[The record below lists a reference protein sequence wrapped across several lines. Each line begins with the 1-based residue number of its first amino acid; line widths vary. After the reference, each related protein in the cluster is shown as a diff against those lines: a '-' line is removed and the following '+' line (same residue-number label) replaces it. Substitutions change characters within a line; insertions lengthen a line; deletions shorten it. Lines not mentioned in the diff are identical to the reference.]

1 MSEQNPHIEVAHSKE
16 EMLEILKQMHSQG
29 FHMHNIHIIAKDST
43 SFEGIKWET
52 DVNTH
57 EAGNWLDQFKS
68 WFTGESAV
76 KEGVKRFHL
85 SEGQT
90 AYYAQLVEQGSIV
103 VFGEKVETD
112 APVTIAIDQEENRYW
127 SNPLEPRVTAP
138 EPFIDTIDNIETP
151 QQRENRLRAEESLEE
166 AEQLNTEKTE

>member
-1 MSEQNPHIEVAHSKE
+1 MNEQNPFIEVAHSKE
-16 EMLEILKQMHSQG
+16 EMLEILKQMHNRG
-29 FHMHNIHIIAKDST
+29 FHTNDIHIIAKDAT
-43 SFEGIKWET
+43 PFADIKWET
-52 DVNTH
+52 DIHTH

-90 AYYAQLVEQGSIV
+90 AYYAQLVEHGAIV
-103 VFGEKVETD
+103 VFGEKANTD

-127 SNPLEPRVTAP
+127 HNPLEPRVTAP
-138 EPFIDTIDNIETP
+138 EPFIDTIDHVETP
-151 QQRENRLRAEESLEE
+151 EQREHRLRAEESLEE
-166 AEQLNTEKTE
+166 AEQLNKDNT